1 MKFQNSNHFER
12 RSQFNIFLDLCLQ
25 AHHEDVENGIKSLGV
40 FWDLR
45 DSKDSLGQVIS
56 EWKFDVLN
64 FPKNWKEIKWLNW
77 ENNGSFPC

>member
-1 MKFQNSNHFER
+1 MY
-12 RSQFNIFLDLCLQ
+12 
-25 AHHEDVENGIKSLGV
+25 HEDVENGIKSLGV